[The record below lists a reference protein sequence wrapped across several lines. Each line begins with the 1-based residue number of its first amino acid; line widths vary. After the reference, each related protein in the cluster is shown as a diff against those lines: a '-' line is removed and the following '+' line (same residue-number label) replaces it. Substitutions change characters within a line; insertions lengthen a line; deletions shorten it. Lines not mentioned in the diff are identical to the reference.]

1 LIGDREA
8 LLSIVEAAVPVT
20 GLTIAME
27 PEILKKIAEGIQ
39 EVGEAMAVADELVL
53 ISAEQLRLRAE
64 ALRKKVGDLKV
75 LLNTTVEG
83 AVNDGLA
90 REG

>member
-1 LIGDREA
+1 MIGDREA
-8 LLSIVEAAVPVT
+8 LLGIVEAGVPVT

-27 PEILKKIAEGIQ
+27 PEILKKIPEGIQ
-39 EVGEAMAVADELVL
+39 EVGKAMAVADELVL

-75 LLNTTVEG
+75 LLNMTVEG